1 MTDHELEVESA
12 RSRMVALASV
22 LTVAMF
28 SGFIFTTWLS
38 LRDASGGNNQQKL
51 ETIVDNKLPFVLSS
65 FFLAIASLLVAFVLV
80 HLILAAR
87 SRSTVVPKL
96 ALYVSV
102 VGPVLAAI
110 IYPIYTLAQVSAANK
125 FADAPAQTA
134 KEATELLNSGALEFT
149 TTAYMFAQ
157 LLVAI
162 AWVMTGMYGMRLG
175 LLTRLVGSVAI
186 AIGLASIIAPP
197 LAALLQ
203 IFWIGALAIML
214 IGDGP
219 QTPPAWKLG
228 RPVSWREVAE
238 TGAANADKAQLEE
251 FEKKSDQ

>member
-1 MTDHELEVESA
+1 MTDQELEVEAA

-28 SGFIFTTWLS
+28 SAFIFTTWLS
-38 LRDASGGNNQQKL
+38 LRDASGGTNEKKL
-51 ETIVDNKLPFVLSS
+51 ETIIDNKLPYVLSS

-80 HLILAAR
+80 HLVLAAR
-87 SRSTVVPKL
+87 SRSTAVPKFTL
-96 ALYVSV
+96 IIAIA
-102 VGPVLAAI
+102 GPVLAALV
-110 IYPIYTLAQVSAANK
+110 YPIYTLAQVSAANK
-125 FADAPAQTA
+125 FVDAPVQTA
-134 KEATELLNSGALEFT
+134 QVATDLLNSGAVDFSTVL
-149 TTAYMFAQ
+149 YQVAQ

-162 AWVMTGMYGMRLG
+162 AWVMVGVHCMRLG

-186 AIGLASIIAPP
+186 AIGIANMIAPP

-203 IFWIGALAIML
+203 VFWIGALAIML

-219 QTPPAWKLG
+219 NTPPAWKLG

-238 TGAANADKAQLEE
+238 TAAADADKDQLNELE
-251 FEKKSDQ
+251 KSDQ